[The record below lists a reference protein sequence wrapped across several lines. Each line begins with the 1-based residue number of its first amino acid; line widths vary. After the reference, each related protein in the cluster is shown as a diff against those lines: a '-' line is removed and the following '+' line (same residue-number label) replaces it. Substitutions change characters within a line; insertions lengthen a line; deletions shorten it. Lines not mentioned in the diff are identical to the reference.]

1 MSNNGQGSG
10 ARKAVIALLLIP
22 AFLLAFLFSMVFT
35 SDSTSQASACGPT
48 GAALIVDP
56 TSVPQGPIAGYDHEQ
71 LVNAAHIML
80 AAQKLGLSA
89 RDQQIGVMTAMGESS
104 LRVLDR
110 GDAVGPDSR
119 GLFQQRDNGAWGSYE
134 DRMNPFISA
143 TNFFK
148 VEMTIAGRDSM
159 EPTLVAN
166 AVQRNADPYYYT
178 PFWAPAG
185 EVTKALGGIKEQAGS
200 TASSTAGEPQSSY
213 ALGPVKPQTATV
225 ANTVGPM
232 FGIKTAGGY
241 RDPEAEQYD
250 PNGHPAGLAIDFM
263 TNDIPDG
270 KATGDKLAKYLQD
283 HAAELGVKY
292 IIWQQHIW
300 SVERAD
306 EGWRPMADRGSPT
319 QNHMD
324 HVHLSLTGDG
334 SSTIPGCG
342 PGGLPG

>member
-1 MSNNGQGSG
+1 
-10 ARKAVIALLLIP
+10 
-22 AFLLAFLFSMVFT
+22 
-35 SDSTSQASACGPT
+35 
-48 GAALIVDP
+48 
-56 TSVPQGPIAGYDHEQ
+56 
-71 LVNAAHIML
+71 
-80 AAQKLGLSA
+80 
-89 RDQQIGVMTAMGESS
+89 
-104 LRVLDR
+104 
-110 GDAVGPDSR
+110 
-119 GLFQQRDNGAWGSYE
+119 
-134 DRMNPFISA
+134 MNPFISA
-143 TNFFK
+143 TNFF
-148 VEMTIAGRDSM
+148 IAGRDSM

-200 TASSTAGEPQSSY
+200 TATSTAGTPQSSY

-241 RDPEAEQYD
+241 RDPQAEQYD

-263 TNDIPDG
+263 TNDISGDG
-270 KATGDKLAKYLQD
+270 KATGDRLAKYLQD
-283 HAAELGVKY
+283 HAAEPGVKY

-306 EGWRPMADRGSPT
+306 EGWRAMADRGSPT

-342 PGGLPG
+342 PGGLPGEVSRPVGPHRPKVRITSGFGPRKSPGGVGSTYHEASTSAAAAATGRSGQRTRPGSSPLDRPAATAT